1 MYYYKKQSREII
13 KYKVSLD
20 EETLKKLRVEI
31 ILNCSIITH
40 HHYKTTNTPNFFDW
54 EHIQNY
60 RETKVGIIEY
70 NDFYSMPETEYLVDY
85 NYYEH
90 PLLVSYIDEL
100 LKGNTRMIG
109 KIKTMN
115 LQNIDEEELILKEQQ
130 KIIKKLNEI
139 GTKDISE
146 QLELLKENQK
156 KLLEYK
162 KQKELNKDQV
172 SPNKYRNKVLN
183 CINLE
188 EIERISLKTV
198 LEIQK
203 FFTSGSELT
212 IEDGLN
218 KLLKLTKE
226 TTS

>member
-1 MYYYKKQSREII
+1 MYYYKKQNKEII
-13 KYKVSLD
+13 KYKVNLD
-20 EETLKKLRVEI
+20 EETLKKLRLEI
-31 ILNCSIITH
+31 ILKCSTITH
-40 HHYKTTNTPNFFDW
+40 HHYKTTHTPNWFDW

-60 RETKVGIIEY
+60 SEIKIGVIEY

-90 PLLVSYIDEL
+90 PPLVDYIDKL
-100 LKGNTRMIG
+100 LKCNTSMIG
-109 KIKTMN
+109 KIKTMS
-115 LQNIDEEELILKEQQ
+115 LQNVDEEELILKEQQ
-130 KIIKKLNEI
+130 ELIKKLNEL

-162 KQKELNKDQV
+162 KQKELNKNQV

-198 LEIQK
+198 LEVQK
-203 FFTSGSELT
+203 FFMSGSHLT
-212 IEDGLN
+212 IEDSLN
-218 KLLKLTKE
+218 KVLKLNKE
-226 TTS
+226 AI